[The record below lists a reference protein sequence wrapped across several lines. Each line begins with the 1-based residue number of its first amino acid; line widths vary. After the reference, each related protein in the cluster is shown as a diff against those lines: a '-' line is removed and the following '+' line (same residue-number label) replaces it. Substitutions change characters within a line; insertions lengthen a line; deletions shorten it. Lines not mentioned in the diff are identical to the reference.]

1 MGPRRRRRDPAVAR
15 PSGRRRARA
24 LAHRERIAF
33 QRRAARRRHA
43 CGGENLAERQRSRLE
58 RDRQR
63 PRIRVQRVVRPRGAR
78 SLRLRTAHTERTRHR
93 IVGIAHRRLEQRRRG
108 HLHPIAARAGGRAM
122 IRIVIADDH
131 PFILDG
137 LEGVFRNEHDCEIVA
152 RATNGDEAFRALEKY
167 RPDILVLDV
176 RMPESDGIDVLRR
189 MQRHSFPTKV
199 VLLTAS
205 IDDARLLEAFRLGA
219 SGLVLK
225 ESAPRLLVQ
234 SVRQVMAGEQSWNG
248 KAIAGAL
255 RLMLQREQAVAAV
268 SSTLT
273 PRETEVM
280 RMVASGLRNKDIA
293 ARLDITEG
301 TVKFHLHSIYEK
313 LHIDGRYALMS
324 YARDHGIC

>member
-1 MGPRRRRRDPAVAR
+1 
-15 PSGRRRARA
+15 
-24 LAHRERIAF
+24 
-33 QRRAARRRHA
+33 
-43 CGGENLAERQRSRLE
+43 
-58 RDRQR
+58 
-63 PRIRVQRVVRPRGAR
+63 
-78 SLRLRTAHTERTRHR
+78 
-93 IVGIAHRRLEQRRRG
+93 
-108 HLHPIAARAGGRAM
+108 M

-137 LEGVFRNEHDCEIVA
+137 LEGVFRNEHDCELVA

-189 MQRHSFPTKV
+189 MQHRDFPTKV

-324 YARDHGIC
+324 YARDHGIS